1 VTGVCSTSNVDL
13 VRSIGA
19 EAVIDYNQEDF
30 TRGAWRY
37 HASSTSLI
45 SRPARWRTAGAC

>member
-1 VTGVCSTSNVDL
+1 MCSTSNVDL

-19 EAVIDYNQEDF
+19 DAVIDYNQEDF
-30 TRGAWRY
+30 TRGARRY
-37 HASSTSLI
+37 DAILDVLI